1 MKRSQ
6 SFVKTLREAPADE
19 VSRSAQLLLRA
30 GYIYKEMAGV
40 YDFLPMGR
48 KVLNNIIDV
57 IREEM
62 VALGGQEIEM
72 SSLQPKDAWVKSG
85 RWDDDVVDDWFK
97 TKLHAGGE
105 LGLALTHEEA
115 ITNMLTSYISSYKD
129 LPIYVFQFQKKFRNE
144 LRAKSGIM
152 RTREFIMKDL
162 YSFCVDK
169 EQHDVFYEK
178 VAESYINIFKRL
190 GIGDTTYR
198 TFASGGSF
206 SKFSDEFQTLTDAGE
221 DIIYIDHEKNIAL
234 NEEVYNEET
243 FKMLNIDPKKLDKQK
258 ASEVGNIFTLGTKYS
273 DALNLYY
280 NDENGERKP
289 VFMGSYG
296 IGPARTMG
304 VIAEKTND
312 EKGLCWPEEI
322 APYKYYLIGIGGKGV
337 EEAEKLY
344 NLNPEEFIFDD
355 REKARNGEKFADAEL
370 MGIPYRVVISD
381 KTLEN
386 NQVEIV
392 ERKTGR
398 QELLTLDDF
407 VRKLHKV
414 SEK

>member
-1 MKRSQ
+1 MKRSE
-6 SFVKTLREAPADE
+6 SFVKTLKNAPSDE

-40 YDFLPMGR
+40 YDFLPLGR
-48 KVLNNIIDV
+48 KVLNNIIDI

-115 ITNMLTSYISSYKD
+115 ITNMLTSYVSSYKD
-129 LPIYVFQFQKKFRNE
+129 LPLYVFQFQKKFRNE

-162 YSFCVDK
+162 YSFCATR
-169 EQHDVFYEK
+169 EQHEEFYEK
-178 VAESYINIFKRL
+178 AAISYTNIFKRL
-190 GIGDTTYR
+190 GIGDSTYR

-206 SKFSDEFQTLTDAGE
+206 SRFSDEFQTICDAGE
-221 DIIYIDHEKNIAL
+221 DIIYIDHEKNIAI

-243 FKMLNIDPKKLDKQK
+243 FKMLDVDPAKLDKQK

-273 DALNLYY
+273 EALDLCF
-280 NDENGERKP
+280 NDEKGVRTP

-296 IGPARTMG
+296 IGPARSMG
-304 VIAEKTND
+304 VIAEKTCD
-312 EKGLCWPEEI
+312 DKGLNWPEEI
-322 APYKYYLIGIGGKGV
+322 APYKYYLIGIGEKGMK
-337 EEAEKLY
+337 EAEKLY
-344 NLNPEEFIFDD
+344 NLNPEQFVFDD
-355 REKARNGEKFADAEL
+355 REKVRNGEKFADAEL
-370 MGIPYRVVISD
+370 MGIPYRVIVSD

-386 NQVEIV
+386 DQVEILS
-392 ERKTGR
+392 RKTGKS
-398 QELLTLDDF
+398 ELLTTKEF
-407 VRKLHKV
+407 ISKIPKV
-414 SEK
+414 LK

>member
-1 MKRSQ
+1 MKRSE
-6 SFVKTLREAPADE
+6 SFVKTLKEAPSDE

-40 YDFLPMGR
+40 YDFLPLGR

-62 VALGGQEIEM
+62 IALGGQEIEM
-72 SSLQPKDAWVKSG
+72 SSLQPKDAWEKSG
-85 RWDDDVVDDWFK
+85 RWDDDVIDDWFK

-115 ITNMLTSYISSYKD
+115 ITNMLRSYVSSYKD
-129 LPIYVFQFQKKFRNE
+129 LPLYVFQFQKKFRNE

-152 RTREFIMKDL
+152 RTREFVMKDL
-162 YSFCVDK
+162 YSFCTDK
-169 EQHDVFYEK
+169 EQHDEFYER
-178 VAESYINIFKRL
+178 AAASYIKIFNRL
-190 GIGDTTYR
+190 GIGNTTYR

-243 FKMLNIDPKKLDKQK
+243 FKMLDIDPAKLDKQK

-273 DALNLYY
+273 EAIGLYY

-296 IGPARTMG
+296 IGPARSMG
-304 VIAEKTND
+304 VIAEKTCD
-312 EKGLCWPEEI
+312 DKGLCWPEEI
-322 APYKYYLIGIGGKGV
+322 APYRYYLIGIGEKGIA
-337 EEAEKLY
+337 EADKLY
-344 NLNPEEFIFDD
+344 AKNPEMFIYDD
-355 REKARNGEKFADAEL
+355 RANARNGEKFADAEL

-381 KTLEN
+381 KTLAN
-386 NQVEIV
+386 NQVEILD
-392 ERKTGR
+392 RKNNETK
-398 QELLTLDDF
+398 LLTLDEF
-407 VRKLHKV
+407 TRKLA
-414 SEK
+414 

>member
-1 MKRSQ
+1 MKRSE
-6 SFVKTLREAPADE
+6 SFVKTLKNAPSDE

-40 YDFLPMGR
+40 YDFLPLGR
-48 KVLNNIIDV
+48 KVLNNIIDI

-115 ITNMLTSYISSYKD
+115 ITNMLTSYVSSYKD
-129 LPIYVFQFQKKFRNE
+129 LPLYVFQFQKKFRNE

-152 RTREFIMKDL
+152 RTREFVMKDL
-162 YSFCVDK
+162 YSFCATR
-169 EQHDVFYEK
+169 EQHEEFYEK
-178 VAESYINIFKRL
+178 AAISYTNIFKRL
-190 GIGDTTYR
+190 GIGDSTYR

-206 SKFSDEFQTLTDAGE
+206 SRFSDEFQTICDAGE
-221 DIIYIDHEKNIAL
+221 DIIYIDHEKNIAI

-243 FKMLNIDPKKLDKQK
+243 FKMLDVDPAKLDKQK

-273 DALNLYY
+273 EALDLCF
-280 NDENGERKP
+280 NDEKGVRTP

-296 IGPARTMG
+296 IGPARSMG
-304 VIAEKTND
+304 VIAEKTCD
-312 EKGLCWPEEI
+312 DKGLNWPEEI
-322 APYKYYLIGIGGKGV
+322 APYKYYLIGIGEKGMK
-337 EEAEKLY
+337 EAEKLY
-344 NLNPEEFIFDD
+344 NLNPEQFVFDD
-355 REKARNGEKFADAEL
+355 REKVRNGEKFADAEL
-370 MGIPYRVVISD
+370 MGIPYRVIVSD

-386 NQVEIV
+386 DQVEILS
-392 ERKTGR
+392 RKTGKS
-398 QELLTLDDF
+398 ELLTTKEF
-407 VRKLHKV
+407 ISKIPKV
-414 SEK
+414 LK